1 MNQPGRNDPCPCGS
15 GRKYKQCCLK
25 GGERQAAAPASG
37 FSVAEALAVAVAHHQ
52 GGRLGEA
59 ERLYRR
65 ILEAEPG
72 QPDALHLLGLI
83 AHGVGQYEAALRL
96 IRDATEVR
104 PDVALYHS
112 SLGTVCQAMGHLE
125 EALAAYRRALA
136 LEPDYPE
143 ALSNLGLALQEAGK
157 PEEAVAAYRR
167 ALERRPDFVEAHYN
181 LGNTLNA
188 LGRTDEAIASYRQAL
203 TLRPAYAEAGNNL
216 GLALQAQGRT
226 DEAIVILRGALR
238 TRPDFA
244 AAWTNLGNA
253 LQAAGDLG
261 GAVDAHRESLRLQP
275 GSPDAHYN
283 LAGAL
288 KRQGQADEAAAEY
301 RHALVLAPA
310 HVAAHYNLAN
320 LLREQGRLEEASIA
334 YRAAID
340 IDPRHADAHMNLGLT
355 LQRRG
360 LPEEA
365 LASYGRA
372 LEIRPDFP
380 EACSNRGNAFMDQGR
395 LDEAIASYRQA
406 LHLKPDFPQAF
417 SNLLLALQ
425 YAPRLSEEE
434 RYAEHRRYAE
444 RFEAPVR
451 PGWRS
456 HANRRDPDR
465 RLRLGYVSGDFRD
478 HAVAHFIEPVLAHHD
493 KSGFEVF
500 CYYGHFHRDATTD
513 RIAATADHWVPCAEL
528 GDDELAERIRSDGID
543 ILVDLAGHTA
553 LNRLPV
559 FARKPAPV
567 QATWLGY
574 PATTG
579 LAAMDYRITEE
590 NLDPAGMTEACHT
603 ETLLRLP
610 SSAAFRP
617 AEESPPVNELPALS
631 AAAGG
636 LVLASL
642 NNLVKINGEVIGVWA
657 RILAA
662 LPGARLMLGNATD
675 AGTARHLVGAFAA
688 AGVAA
693 DRLILHPKL
702 SMADYLAIH
711 HRIDL
716 ALDPFPYNGGTT
728 SCHSLWM
735 GVPVV
740 TLAGRSTAS
749 RYGVALMEGL
759 GLGEFVAP
767 TEDAYVARV
776 LQLAG
781 DLPRLNAIRQSLRQ
795 RIAANFDRD
804 PQRLTRHLEAAYR
817 DIWKRW
823 CAQG

>member
-1 MNQPGRNDPCPCGS
+1 MPSAG
-15 GRKYKQCCLK
+15 
-25 GGERQAAAPASG
+25 G
-37 FSVAEALAVAVAHHQ
+37 FSAVEALAAAIAHHQ
-52 GGRLGEA
+52 GGRLAEA

-65 ILEAEPG
+65 ILDVEPG
-72 QPDALHLLGLI
+72 HPDALHLLGLI
-83 AHGVGQYEAALRL
+83 AHGVGQHESALRL
-96 IRDATEVR
+96 IREATEVR

-112 SLGTVCQAMGHLE
+112 SLGTVFQGLGRLD

-136 LEPDYPE
+136 LEPSYPE
-143 ALSNLGLALQEAGK
+143 ALCNLGLALQEAGQ
-157 PEEAVAAYRR
+157 PEEAVAAYRQ
-167 ALERRPDFVEAHYN
+167 ALECRPDFAEARYN
-181 LGNTLNA
+181 LGNALNV
-188 LGRTDEAIASYRQAL
+188 LGRGDEAIASYRQAL
-203 TLRPAYAEAGNNL
+203 TLRPDYAEAANNL
-216 GLALQAQGRT
+216 SLLLQSRGTT
-226 DEAIVILRGALR
+226 DEAIAVLRAALR
-238 TRPDFA
+238 KRPDFA

-253 LQAAGDLG
+253 LQVAGDME
-261 GAVDAHRESLRLQP
+261 GAIDAHGAALRLLP
-275 GSPDAHYN
+275 DSPEARYN
-283 LAGAL
+283 LATAL
-288 KRQGQADEAAAEY
+288 KLQGNAEAAAEEY
-301 RHALVLAPA
+301 RRVLAAAPG
-310 HVAAHYNLAN
+310 HVAARYNLAN
-320 LLREQGRLEEASIA
+320 LLREQGRLEEASAA
-334 YRAAID
+334 YRAVTD
-340 IDPRHADAHMNLGLT
+340 LDPGHADAHLNLGLT

-360 LPEEA
+360 LLEEA

-372 LEIRPDFP
+372 LESRPDFP
-380 EACSNRGNAFMDQGR
+380 EACSNQGNAFMDQGR
-395 LDEAIASYRQA
+395 LDEAIETYRQA
-406 LHLKPDFPQAF
+406 LRLRPDFPQAF

-425 YAPRLSEEE
+425 YAPRLSQEEVFT
-434 RYAEHRRYAE
+434 EHRRYAE
-444 RFEAPVR
+444 RFEAPLR

-456 HANRRDPDR
+456 HPNRRDPDR

-493 KSGFEVF
+493 KAGFEVY

-513 RIAATADHWVPCAEL
+513 RIAAAADHWVPCAEL
-528 GDDELAERIRSDGID
+528 DDDELADRIRSDGID

-559 FARKPAPV
+559 FARKPAPI

-590 NLDPAGMTEACHT
+590 RLDPVGMTEACHT

-617 AEESPPVNELPALS
+617 AEESPPVNDLPALRE
-631 AAAGG
+631 GG

-642 NNLVKINGEVIGVWA
+642 NNLVKINGEVIRVWA

-675 AGTARHLVGAFAA
+675 EGTVRHLIGAFAA
-688 AGVAA
+688 AGVGA
-693 DRLILHPKL
+693 DRLILNPKL
-702 SMADYLAIH
+702 SMAEYLALH

-776 LQLAG
+776 LELAG

-795 RIAANFDRD
+795 RIAANLDRD

-823 CAQG
+823 CAQA

>member
-1 MNQPGRNDPCPCGS
+1 MPS
-15 GRKYKQCCLK
+15 
-25 GGERQAAAPASG
+25 ASVS
-37 FSVAEALAVAVAHHQ
+37 SVAEALATAVAHHQ

-65 ILEAEPG
+65 ILEVEPR

-83 AHGVGQYEAALRL
+83 AHGAGRHEAALRL
-96 IRDATEVR
+96 IREATEAR
-104 PDVALYHS
+104 SDVALYHS
-112 SLGTVCQAMGHLE
+112 SLGTVLQASGCLE
-125 EALAAYRRALA
+125 EALAAYRQALA
-136 LEPDYPE
+136 LEPSYPE
-143 ALSNLGLALQEAGK
+143 ALCNLGLALQETGK
-157 PEEAVAAYRR
+157 PEDAVAAYRQ
-167 ALERRPDFVEAHYN
+167 ALELRPGFAEAHFN
-181 LGNTLNA
+181 LGNALNA
-188 LGRTDEAIASYRQAL
+188 LGRTDAAIASYREAL
-203 TLRPAYAEAGNNL
+203 SLKPAYGEAGNNL
-216 GLALQAQGRT
+216 GLVLQARGMT
-226 DEAIVILRGALR
+226 DEAIAVFREVLR
-238 TRPDFA
+238 TRPDFP

-253 LQAAGDLG
+253 FEAAGDIE
-261 GAVDAHRESLRLQP
+261 GAIDAYRAVLRLLP
-275 GSPDAHYN
+275 DSPDARYN
-283 LAGAL
+283 LATAL
-288 KRQGQADEAAAEY
+288 KQQGNADAAAEEY
-301 RHALVLAPA
+301 RRVLATAPGHA
-310 HVAAHYNLAN
+310 AAHYNLAN
-320 LLREQGRLEEASIA
+320 LLRELGRLEEAVAA
-334 YRAAID
+334 YRAATD
-340 IDPRHADAHMNLGLT
+340 VDPGHADAHMNLGLT

-360 LPEEA
+360 LLEEA

-372 LEIRPDFP
+372 LETRPDFP
-380 EACSNRGNAFMDQGR
+380 EACSNRGNVLMDQGR
-395 LDEAIASYRQA
+395 LDEAIESYRQA
-406 LHLKPDFPQAF
+406 LRLRPDFPQAF

-425 YAPRLSEEE
+425 YAPQLSQEQVF
-434 RYAEHRRYAE
+434 AEHRRYAE
-444 RFEAPVR
+444 RFEAPLR

-493 KSGFEVF
+493 KAGFEVY

-513 RIAATADHWVPCAEL
+513 RIAATADHWIPCAEL
-528 GDDELAERIRSDGID
+528 GDDELADRIRSDGID

-559 FARKPAPV
+559 FARKPAPI

-590 NLDPAGMTEACHT
+590 RLDPAGMTEACHT

-617 AEESPPVNELPALS
+617 AEESPPVNELPALR
-631 AAAGG
+631 GG
-636 LVLASL
+636 GIVLASL
-642 NNLVKINGEVIGVWA
+642 NNLVKINGEVMRVWA

-675 AGTARHLVGAFAA
+675 EGTVRHLIGAFAA
-688 AGVAA
+688 AGVGA
-693 DRLILHPKL
+693 DRLILNPKL
-702 SMADYLAIH
+702 SMAEYLALH

-767 TEDAYVARV
+767 TEDAYVACV
-776 LQLAG
+776 LELAG

-795 RIAANFDRD
+795 RIAANLDRD

-823 CAQG
+823 CAQA

>member
-1 MNQPGRNDPCPCGS
+1 
-15 GRKYKQCCLK
+15 
-25 GGERQAAAPASG
+25 
-37 FSVAEALAVAVAHHQ
+37 
-52 GGRLGEA
+52 
-59 ERLYRR
+59 
-65 ILEAEPG
+65 
-72 QPDALHLLGLI
+72 
-83 AHGVGQYEAALRL
+83 AALRL
-96 IRDATEVR
+96 IRDATKVR
-104 PDVALYHS
+104 SDVALYHS
-112 SLGTVCQAMGHLE
+112 SLGTVFQSLGRLE
-125 EALAAYRRALA
+125 EALEAYRRALT

-143 ALSNLGLALQEAGK
+143 ALSNLGLALQEAGQQ
-157 PEEAVAAYRR
+157 EDAVAAYRQ
-167 ALERRPDFVEAHYN
+167 ALERRPDFAEAHYN
-181 LGNTLNA
+181 LGNALNA

-216 GLALQAQGRT
+216 GLVLQVRGMT
-226 DEAIVILRGALR
+226 DEAIAVLREALR
-238 TRPDFA
+238 ARPDFA

-261 GAVDAHRESLRLQP
+261 GAVDAHRVSLRLQP

-283 LAGAL
+283 LAAAL
-288 KRQGQADEAAAEY
+288 KRQGQMDEAAAEY
-301 RHALVLAPA
+301 RRVLATAPE
-310 HVAAHYNLAN
+310 HVATHYNLGN
-320 LLREQGRLEEASIA
+320 LLREQGRLEEACTA

-340 IDPRHADAHMNLGLT
+340 LDPGHADAHMNLGLT

-360 LPEEA
+360 LPDEA
-365 LASYGRA
+365 LTSYGRA
-372 LEIRPDFP
+372 LEVRPDFP

-395 LDEAIASYRQA
+395 LDEATESYRQA
-406 LHLKPDFPQAF
+406 LRLRPDFPQAF

-425 YAPRLSEEE
+425 YAPRLSQEKVF
-434 RYAEHRRYAE
+434 AEHRRYAE
-444 RFEAPVR
+444 RFEDPLR
-451 PGWRS
+451 PGWRG
-456 HANRRDPDR
+456 HANPRDPER

-543 ILVDLAGHTA
+543 LLVDLAGHTA

-590 NLDPAGMTEACHT
+590 NLDPAGMTEAFHT

-617 AEESPPVNELPALS
+617 AEDSPPVNDLPALGT
-631 AAAGG
+631 GG

-642 NNLVKINGEVIGVWA
+642 NNLVKINGEVIRVWA

-662 LPGARLMLGNATD
+662 LPGAQLMLGNATD

-702 SMADYLAIH
+702 SMADYLALH

-740 TLAGRSTAS
+740 TLAGRCTAS

-781 DLPRLNAIRQSLRQ
+781 NLPRLNAIRQSLRQ
-795 RIAANFDRD
+795 RIAANLDRD

-823 CAQG
+823 CVQG